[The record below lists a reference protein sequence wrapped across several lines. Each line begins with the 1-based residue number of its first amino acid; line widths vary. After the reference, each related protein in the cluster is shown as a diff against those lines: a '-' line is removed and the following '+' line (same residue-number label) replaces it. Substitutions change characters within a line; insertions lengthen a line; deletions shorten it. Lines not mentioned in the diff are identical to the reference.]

1 MNFDKFYKSSSYYGS
16 DKIIKK
22 YLDLKINKKFPI
34 VIPHGIDYH
43 QHEHYLLDTNSIEP
57 VYLCL
62 RDDVYKRV
70 NSTKDLQL
78 NFLTHGFFI

>member
-1 MNFDKFYKSSSYYGS
+1 MNFDKFYKCLLYGS

-43 QHEHYLLDTNSIEP
+43 QHEHYLLDTNSM
-57 VYLCL
+57 
-62 RDDVYKRV
+62 
-70 NSTKDLQL
+70 NQ
-78 NFLTHGFFI
+78 FIYI